1 MIEPQLGFALI
12 AMTPTGRGS
21 DADWLTR
28 DNHEFEGIWPANC
41 TARGVS
47 EFSQLVSGCLGGG
60 A

>member
-1 MIEPQLGFALI
+1 MINPQLGFAFI
-12 AMTPTGRGS
+12 ALTPTGRGS
-21 DADWLTR
+21 DAGWPAR

-41 TARGVS
+41 MARGVS